1 MYRLTSSFVELRGE
15 EITSEFQGFPLF
27 IVTCTFLHVFF
38 FFLFTWKGGVT
49 LYVDRKKRPL
59 GHAPNIKRST
69 STCVPTSPPTSD
81 ESIRQNH
88 PLRLVINSRIKG
100 RTFSYPF
107 AQIAG
112 TPAFSFAGVCFF
124 SNFSVMA
131 SCRATSSSNNQCTV
145 VTRTNQRYTTT
156 DINTERKVPRSFEL
170 KHNLEYKFITPEISI
185 LSDDRQREN
194 FFFFQKSD
202 ASETGER
209 ESIYAERGSHARLG
223 RRWDTKTISRLET
236 RNCET
241 TTRGRSARRLLQLVL
256 LAPEDVVHAA
266 SRPPNASFSR
276 SEGEDIRGKE
286 PSILCAREIL
296 PLCVPRRIPALFYE
310 HARNIETKRR

>member
-1 MYRLTSSFVELRGE
+1 M
-15 EITSEFQGFPLF
+15 
-27 IVTCTFLHVFF
+27 
-38 FFLFTWKGGVT
+38 
-49 LYVDRKKRPL
+49 
-59 GHAPNIKRST
+59 
-69 STCVPTSPPTSD
+69 
-81 ESIRQNH
+81 
-88 PLRLVINSRIKG
+88 
-100 RTFSYPF
+100 
-107 AQIAG
+107 
-112 TPAFSFAGVCFF
+112 
-124 SNFSVMA
+124 
-131 SCRATSSSNNQCTV
+131 

-170 KHNLEYKFITPEISI
+170 KHNLEYKFITI
-185 LSDDRQREN
+185 DRE
-194 FFFFQKSD
+194 FFFQKSD

-310 HARNIETKRR
+310 HARNIETKRRWRANTVDWITS